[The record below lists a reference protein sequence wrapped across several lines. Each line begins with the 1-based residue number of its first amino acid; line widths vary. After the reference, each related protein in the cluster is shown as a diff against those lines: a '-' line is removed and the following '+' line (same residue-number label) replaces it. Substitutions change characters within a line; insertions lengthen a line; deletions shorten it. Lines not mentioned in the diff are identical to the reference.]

1 MQENRSN
8 RRKKTAPILCALL
21 FITLA
26 LVYLSI
32 AVVPLVFAAVAFP
45 IALSICILYG
55 GVAIAVI
62 VGVILALRQRLQEL
76 DRGEEDDAKQY

>member
-32 AVVPLVFAAVAFP
+32 AVVPMV
-45 IALSICILYG
+45 
-55 GVAIAVI
+55 
-62 VGVILALRQRLQEL
+62 LRRWHFRLL
-76 DRGEEDDAKQY
+76 